1 MRGKDLYEA
10 RFTYKGET
18 YVLYNTNLKLLQN
31 ELAAKRYEVE
41 HGFYAKES
49 NVTVDSWFH
58 TWMEEY
64 KRNNVKYGT
73 YKVYL
78 DEYKTHIQET
88 LGRRQLKDVRG
99 EHIQKL
105 FNDMAK
111 RYSHTTVNL
120 VRVILSGMYTQAVR
134 NGMVLRN
141 PVKNTSIKKKKRK
154 KKNTCNDSGR
164 TKTIYEI
171 FEDQS
176 IL

>member
-1 MRGKDLYEA
+1 MSTDNNGKKLPKGIRMRGKELYEA

-64 KRNNVKYGT
+64 KKNSVKYGT

-78 DEYKTHIQET
+78 DEYKTHIKEA

-120 VRVILSGMYTQAVR
+120 VRVILLS
-134 NGMVLRN
+134 L
-141 PVKNTSIKKKKRK
+141 IH
-154 KKNTCNDSGR
+154 
-164 TKTIYEI
+164 I
-171 FEDQS
+171 
-176 IL
+176 